1 MYRGNACALASL
13 AVSLGV
19 SFPANAQSQSL
30 KQQLV
35 GSWNIVQNCE
45 EFQDGKKNC
54 TPFGAS
60 MKGLLILES
69 GGTFSLQMIGGDRA
83 KTNDPR
89 TPVGPMV
96 AYFGT
101 YSVNESDNTLTYH
114 IERSSWPNFEG
125 QDQKRLVAIKGD
137 EMSYQAQAPINSPQG
152 QFVPR
157 REFKRVK

>member
-13 AVSLGV
+13 VLSLGI
-19 SFPANAQSQSL
+19 SFPANAESL

-35 GSWNIVQNCE
+35 ATWNILQNCE

-54 TPFGAS
+54 TPFGAN

-69 GGTFSLQMIGGDRA
+69 GGSFSLQMIGGDRA

-101 YSVNESDNTLTYH
+101 YSVNDADKVLTYH
-114 IERSSWPNFEG
+114 IERSSWPDFEG
-125 QDQKRLVAIKGD
+125 KHQSRCV
-137 EMSYQAQAPINSPQG
+137 
-152 QFVPR
+152 
-157 REFKRVK
+157 